1 MQQKN
6 ITLYL
11 AGGCFWG
18 IQEYFNR
25 IPGVTSTTAG
35 YANGKSQDTT
45 YQQLAVTGHAET
57 LKIQFDGNQL
67 SPEELLDHFYR
78 IIDPTAINHQGNDYG
93 TQYRTGIFYPED
105 AEQELVLRIQKSL
118 ENLQH
123 RYSAPIAIE
132 LGVLKNW
139 KDAERYHQDYLKKNP
154 GGYCHVDL
162 SLADQ
167 PLDSHY
173 ENYVKPDDSYL
184 RQTLTAE
191 QYDVTQNEGTDA
203 PHMHPYDQQ
212 FEPGIYVDIVSG
224 EPLFSSRDKYDAGCG
239 WPSFSKTIQQR
250 AVEYREDRRIP
261 FRTRTEVRS
270 RHAGSH
276 LGHVFQDGPE
286 DKGGLRFCIDGS
298 ALRFIPLAEMEKE
311 GYGSWIPYVK

>member
-1 MQQKN
+1 
-6 ITLYL
+6 
-11 AGGCFWG
+11 
-18 IQEYFNR
+18 
-25 IPGVTSTTAG
+25 
-35 YANGKSQDTT
+35 
-45 YQQLAVTGHAET
+45 
-57 LKIQFDGNQL
+57 
-67 SPEELLDHFYR
+67 
-78 IIDPTAINHQGNDYG
+78 
-93 TQYRTGIFYPED
+93 
-105 AEQELVLRIQKSL
+105 
-118 ENLQH
+118 
-123 RYSAPIAIE
+123 
-132 LGVLKNW
+132 
-139 KDAERYHQDYLKKNP
+139 
-154 GGYCHVDL
+154 
-162 SLADQ
+162 
-167 PLDSHY
+167 
-173 ENYVKPDDSYL
+173 
-184 RQTLTAE
+184 
-191 QYDVTQNEGTDA
+191 
-203 PHMHPYDQQ
+203 DQQ